1 MVVFD
6 VRALEN
12 EKQSGVHVVTAQ
24 LARALAAQ
32 LPAGEL
38 LAVAN
43 TRHGAARVRAALGP
57 GVTLRVRRIPNKLL
71 HASMRFLGFPQL
83 ETLAGVGDATVIA
96 NPHHLRLRPGS
107 RLVLLVHDLSYF
119 RDPSFFPWRER
130 IWHRLIRFPQ
140 LLARANTIVTFSD
153 HTARDLET
161 LFHIPRHNIVRV
173 TPGLDP
179 LFSSLPSAIAVSAV
193 RAKFGLPK
201 RYALMLG
208 GGQRKNV
215 EMALRALTELKD
227 VAVVVT
233 GATPA
238 QVRTAKVLGIDDRFL
253 VVPHLSAPERAAL
266 LAGAEMLWYPSHYE
280 GFGLP
285 PLEAMAF
292 GVPVIASLT
301 SSLPEVVG
309 ECGVLIPPY
318 DAAAL
323 VAAVRAMA
331 VDPAGTAKRVALG
344 RSRSRLHTWDEAA
357 GQMVAALTIQPAE
370 QRPQTAAKPAPFVV
384 H

>member
-1 MVVFD
+1 MILFD

-12 EKQSGVHVVTAQ
+12 EKQSGVHVVTAH
-24 LARALAAQ
+24 LARALNAR
-32 LPAGEL
+32 LPAGAF

-43 TRHGAARVRAALGP
+43 TRHGAARVRAALGSSVP
-57 GVTLRVRRIPNKLL
+57 LRVRRIPNKLL

-83 ETLAGVGDATVIA
+83 ETLAGVGDATIIA
-96 NPHHLRLRPGS
+96 NPHHLRIRPGS

-119 RDPSFFPWRER
+119 RDPSFFPWRQR
-130 IWHRLIRFPQ
+130 MFHRLIRFPQ

-161 LFHIPRHNIVRV
+161 LFRIPRHKLVRI

-215 EMALRALTELKD
+215 EMALQALPQLKD

-238 QVRTAKVLGIDDRFL
+238 QVRTAKALGIKDRFL
-253 VVPHLSAPERAAL
+253 AVPHLPAHERAAL

-301 SSLPEVVG
+301 TSLPEVVG
-309 ECGVLIPPY
+309 ECGILIPPY
-318 DAAAL
+318 DAQAL
-323 VAAVRAMA
+323 VAAVRALRA
-331 VDPAGTAKRVALG
+331 DPVGTARRVAEG
-344 RSRSRLHTWDEAA
+344 QVKSRHYTWQAA
-357 GQMVAALTIQPAE
+357 GAQLAEALVIPHSAARAHP
-370 QRPQTAAKPAPFVV
+370 AAKAVPFVV